1 MATGPAHGKDPFSA
15 DVIKLAPHQVQ
26 DTGANGL
33 YQATVPLTDWV
44 AAEQIE
50 IFMIPAYE
58 QCGKGPGCQPIQPLL
73 LRIAAIP
80 DAAEVPTD
88 DDVILLGQVTLFG
101 EGRRMEPTEIA
112 VRITLSR
119 CKNYSVFIL

>member
-33 YQATVPLTDWV
+33 YQTAVPLADWV
-44 AAEQIE
+44 AAEQI
-50 IFMIPAYE
+50 IVFMISTDE
-58 QCGKGPGCQPIQPLL
+58 QRGKGPGLQPVQPLL

-80 DAAEVPTD
+80 DTAEVSI
-88 DDVILLGQVTLFG
+88 VLNSG
-101 EGRRMEPTEIA
+101 
-112 VRITLSR
+112 
-119 CKNYSVFIL
+119 

>member
-50 IFMIPAYE
+50 IFMIPTYE

-80 DAAEVPTD
+80 DAAEVPAD